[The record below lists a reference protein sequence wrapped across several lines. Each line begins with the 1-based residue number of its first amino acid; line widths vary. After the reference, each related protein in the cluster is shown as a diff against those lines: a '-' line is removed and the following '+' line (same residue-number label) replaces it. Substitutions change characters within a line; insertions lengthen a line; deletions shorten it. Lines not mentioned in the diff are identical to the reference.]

1 MDFNLS
7 EEQQMLQDTVARVAR
22 DRYSFEQR
30 EQFYRS
36 ETGFSREFWNQ
47 LGELGLSAVPLCEE
61 YGGFGGSGVDN
72 MLVMTELGR
81 NLCLE
86 PYLQSQIHGAGL
98 LQQLGSADQ
107 RGQWLPQ
114 VATGELQL

>member
-47 LGELGLSAVPLCEE
+47 LGELGLSAVP
-61 YGGFGGSGVDN
+61 
-72 MLVMTELGR
+72 
-81 NLCLE
+81 
-86 PYLQSQIHGAGL
+86 
-98 LQQLGSADQ
+98 
-107 RGQWLPQ
+107 
-114 VATGELQL
+114 